1 MQSIPTP
8 TEFLLTPSQSTRK
21 RLTAWLLQ
29 GGVFLLTALVIVW
42 SFWGLGFDFTH
53 FGTGIQVSASYVA
66 QMFPRSHADWR
77 YDLSLRHSLLDPLQ
91 ATIQM
96 AVAGTFLGAVLAFP
110 VSFLAARTGSLPLF
124 FSGLV
129 KTYLNISRS
138 VPTLVYALL
147 AVAAVGLGPSA
158 GALAIALATFAS
170 LAKLYAE
177 ALESVSPGPVE
188 AVRAVGGGPAQI
200 FFYGMLPQ
208 VLPLYLST
216 TLFTLEYNI
225 KDSFIVGLVGAGGLG
240 YELSD
245 DFRLFKWLDAG
256 VIILLLILL
265 VNAVDYLSYRTRRVF
280 S

>member
-1 MQSIPTP
+1 M
-8 TEFLLTPSQSTRK
+8 RD
-21 RLTAWLLQ
+21 
-29 GGVFLLTALVIVW
+29 VFLRVIGFGAAAALIIW

-53 FGTGIQVSASYVA
+53 LSTGLQVSAGYVG
-66 QMFPRSHADWR
+66 QMFPRSRADWR
-77 YDLSLRHSLLDPLQ
+77 YDLGLRRDLWIPLLT
-91 ATIQM
+91 TIQM
-96 AVAGTFLGAVLAFP
+96 AVAGTSLGAITAFP
-110 VSFLAARTGSLPLF
+110 VSFLAARTGSLPLV
-124 FSGLV
+124 FSGLI
-129 KTYLNISRS
+129 KTYLNVARA

-147 AVAAVGLGPSA
+147 AIAAVGLGPSA

-188 AVRAVGGGPAQI
+188 AVRAVGGGPAQV
-200 FFYGMLPQ
+200 FVYGMLPQ

-216 TLFTLEYNI
+216 TLYTLEYNL

-256 VIILLLILL
+256 VIVALLVLL
-265 VNAVDYLSYRTRRVF
+265 VNIVDYLSYRTRRIF